1 MLKDTNPPPDVGL
14 HPLIS
19 LSVSQRQGPY
29 LVPGIRPIGGVDE
42 DGDDLGLGDERSS
55 SLRSFLRMEIV
66 GTFLKEE
73 VSGDIRR
80 SGEEIHVPR
89 KATSFSELLKSH
101 TKVDE
106 SVKCILFYS
115 NSLTAK

>member
-1 MLKDTNPPPDVGL
+1 VPAHVLQSAY
-14 HPLIS
+14 LI
-19 LSVSQRQGPY
+19 
-29 LVPGIRPIGGVDE
+29 PGIRPIGWVNE
-42 DGDDLGLGDERSS
+42 DGDDLGLGDEGSS

-101 TKVDE
+101 TKVDK
-106 SVKCILFYS
+106 SVQYILFQ
-115 NSLTAK
+115 NNQLK